1 MAEVVVSKTVFF
13 IGAWRT
19 QEVTEKLLK
28 QIASSL
34 TSKKGFS
41 TTLTLSQGGL
51 ELLIH
56 DKAGHV
62 TRTDKIPLQ
71 DIIDF
76 IGSKYSKT
84 CIHAV
89 VKDRKNQFTV
99 FVFSCSS
106 ERDAGDMVQTF
117 TMIKK
122 RLSGEGYNLHLTPKG
137 TNWMLKTKADSE
149 TGNVEHVSGV
159 TVTKTENVVIN
170 GGNTEG
176 NIGEVRVLVNGD
188 ARPIVDNVSHHTND
202 SELKDELIHLSDEVK
217 AIKLM
222 IENQQPNT
230 TYGVQQ
236 QGYRIVT
243 EAPKT
248 GYRIEQQE
256 YNVTQ
261 EPKSTYQIQQKGYRI
276 VQEPQSTFHVKQ
288 EGYEIVK
295 QPKAGYQVQQREY
308 EVVQEPRSNYQIQQQ
323 AYQVVQEP
331 EKSVHVQS
339 HVVQQPLY
347 QNTTGDRNV
356 VYHLETMAEQPTI
369 KTQTIYTKNQ
379 RNGSRREYNGGA
391 GGYYVMRGRTDTGHS
406 KAGSNISTAHSTKS
420 YYTRRRY
427 DSPNPMVDKQF
438 ALKQVKNR
446 HPASMKYLTTKET
459 RGVHGKHALL
469 YNTFSSDKVLKNIE
483 DVYKNRIS
491 FRKHAAVPV
500 IVNKQSAEYANV
512 SQISPSGSK
521 KSSMKVVVSP
531 GPEVGHVK
539 PLQREMIQETI
550 ELKEGE
556 MTKGDAALL
565 QHETSGFQQSG
576 HIVDTGYV
584 NTGYVNTGHDS
595 TGYVNTT
602 VQENTF
608 ILEPAT
614 EEQKV
619 YTTETVGTF
628 YTGGSE
634 VQHGNEIEG
643 GDEVIVIKAEGIE
656 ESREQPGYTI
666 VENTE
671 AQANYT
677 ATQNPE
683 VSVEGS
689 EGYGVT
695 YVNQGGDDVEEK
707 VIHIKAET
715 SGAVRYVRDYQEVE
729 VIDTRTDEEKNDA
742 ERQIDDESSAR
753 NSANVIIREE
763 YIRSPSDFQ
772 SARDSFELSSGYNG
786 EVRRVTSNNKR
797 VHYMEE
803 LQQNIGERPISDIER
818 QDSDIEIKIGFE
830 SKNGEAVVENNN
842 NDELGDSEE
851 KYTLD
856 TEKLKEYTKEPEIV
870 IVEREVKVADNFHQN
885 VISDNDLQRTEDTVL
900 F

>member
-1 MAEVVVSKTVFF
+1 
-13 IGAWRT
+13 
-19 QEVTEKLLK
+19 
-28 QIASSL
+28 
-34 TSKKGFS
+34 
-41 TTLTLSQGGL
+41 
-51 ELLIH
+51 
-56 DKAGHV
+56 
-62 TRTDKIPLQ
+62 
-71 DIIDF
+71 
-76 IGSKYSKT
+76 
-84 CIHAV
+84 
-89 VKDRKNQFTV
+89 
-99 FVFSCSS
+99 
-106 ERDAGDMVQTF
+106 MVQTF
-117 TMIKK
+117 TLIKK

-137 TNWMLKTKADSE
+137 TNWMLKTKADAE

-170 GGNTEG
+170 SGNMEG
-176 NIGEVRVLVNGD
+176 NVGEVRVLVNGD
-188 ARPIVDNVSHHTND
+188 ARPLADSVSHHTND
-202 SELKDELIHLSDEVK
+202 SEMKDELIHLSDEVK

-222 IENQQPNT
+222 LENQQSAT
-230 TYGVQQ
+230 TYGSQQ

-256 YNVTQ
+256 YNVAQ
-261 EPKSTYQIQQKGYRI
+261 EPNSTYQIQQPGYKI
-276 VQEPQSTFHVKQ
+276 VQEPNSTYHIKQ
-288 EGYEIVK
+288 DGYEVVRQTK
-295 QPKAGYQVQQREY
+295 PGYQVQEREY
-308 EVVQEPRSNYQIQQQ
+308 KVVQEPRSNYQIQQQ
-323 AYQVVQEP
+323 GYQVVQEP
-331 EKSVHVQS
+331 ENSVHVQRQ
-339 HVVQQPLY
+339 VVQQPLY
-347 QNTTGDRNV
+347 QNTTGERNV
-356 VYHLETMAEQPTI
+356 VYHLETMTEQPTI

-379 RNGSRREYNGGA
+379 RNGSKREYNSGA

-406 KAGSNISTAHSTKS
+406 KAGSNISAAHSTKS

-438 ALKQVKNR
+438 ALKQVKNKR
-446 HPASMKYLTTKET
+446 PASMKYLTTTTAT
-459 RGVHGKHALL
+459 RGGHGKHALL

-500 IVNKQSAEYANV
+500 IVNKQSAEYASA

-531 GPEVGHVK
+531 GPEVGHVR
-539 PLQREMIQETI
+539 PLQREMVEGTI

-565 QHETSGFQQSG
+565 QYESGLQQSG
-576 HIVDTGYV
+576 QIVDTGHV
-584 NTGYVNTGHDS
+584 NTGYFNTGNDS

-602 VQENTF
+602 IQENTV
-608 ILEPAT
+608 IVEPAT
-614 EEQKV
+614 EERKE

-634 VQHGNEIEG
+634 VQYDREIEG

-656 ESREQPGYTI
+656 ASKEQHGYNI
-666 VENTE
+666 VSNTE
-671 AQANYT
+671 VQANYT
-677 ATQNPE
+677 TTQNPG

-695 YVNQGGDDVEEK
+695 YTNQAVDEGEEK
-707 VIHIKAET
+707 VIHIKAERA
-715 SGAVRYVRDYQEVE
+715 GPVRYVRDYQEVE

-742 ERQIDDESSAR
+742 ERQNDDESSAR
-753 NSANVIIREE
+753 NSANVVIREE
-763 YIRSPSDFQ
+763 YIKPPSDFQ
-772 SARDSFELSSGYNG
+772 TTRDSLELASGYNG

-803 LQQNIGERPISDIER
+803 LQQNIGERPVSDIER
-818 QDSDIEIKIGFE
+818 PGSDIEIKVGFE
-830 SKNGEAVVENNN
+830 SRNEEAVVENNN
-842 NDELGDSEE
+842 NDDSEDSEE

-856 TEKLKEYTKEPEIV
+856 TEKLREYTKEPEIV
-870 IVEREVKVADNFHQN
+870 IVDREIKVTDNFHQN
-885 VISDNDLQRTEDTVL
+885 VISDKDFQRTEDTVL

>member
-34 TSKKGFS
+34 TIKKGFS

-56 DKAGHV
+56 DKAGRV

-106 ERDAGDMVQTF
+106 EKDAGDMVQTF

-149 TGNVEHVSGV
+149 TGNVERVSGV

-170 GGNTEG
+170 DG
-176 NIGEVRVLVNGD
+176 NIDGNVGEVRVLVNGD
-188 ARPIVDNVSHHTND
+188 ARPIPDSVSHHTND

-222 IENQQPNT
+222 LENQQPNT
-230 TYGVQQ
+230 AYGVQQ

-243 EAPKT
+243 ETPKT
-248 GYRIEQQE
+248 GYRIETQE
-256 YNVTQ
+256 YKVAH
-261 EPKSTYQIQQKGYRI
+261 EPKSTYQIQQGGYKI
-276 VQEPQSTFHVKQ
+276 VQEPQSTYHVKQ
-288 EGYEIVK
+288 EGYEVI
-295 QPKAGYQVQQREY
+295 
-308 EVVQEPRSNYQIQQQ
+308 QEPKSSYQTQQQ

-331 EKSVHVQS
+331 KHAVHVES
-339 HVVQQPLY
+339 HVVEQPLY
-347 QNTTGDRNV
+347 QNTTGERNV
-356 VYHLETMAEQPTI
+356 VYHLETMADQPTI

-379 RNGSRREYNGGA
+379 RNGSRREYNTGGA
-391 GGYYVMRGRTDTGHS
+391 GYYVMRGRTDTGHS
-406 KAGSNISTAHSTKS
+406 KAGSNISTAHSTRS

-427 DSPNPMVDKQF
+427 DSPNPMMDKQF
-438 ALKQVKNR
+438 VLKQEKNKR
-446 HPASMKYLTTKET
+446 PATMKYLTTTKET
-459 RGVHGKHALL
+459 RGVRGKPALL

-491 FRKHAAVPV
+491 FKRHAAVPV
-500 IVNKQSAEYANV
+500 IVNKHSSEYISA

-521 KSSMKVVVSP
+521 KSSLKIVAAP

-539 PLQREMIQETI
+539 PLQREIVQETI

-556 MTKGDAALL
+556 VNKSDAGLL
-565 QHETSGFQQSG
+565 QYETPGVH

-584 NTGYVNTGHDS
+584 NTGYANNGVDT
-595 TGYVNTT
+595 TGYVTTT
-602 VQENTF
+602 VQEN
-608 ILEPAT
+608 IVEPVI
-614 EEQKV
+614 EERV
-619 YTTETVGTF
+619 YTTETTESQ

-634 VQHGNEIEG
+634 IRQIDG
-643 GDEVIVIKAEGIE
+643 GGEVIVIKAESIE
-656 ESREQPGYTI
+656 GSREPVHTI
-666 VENTE
+666 IENSQTT
-671 AQANYT
+671 YST
-677 ATQNPE
+677 TQNPD

-695 YVNQGGDDVEEK
+695 YVNQEGDEGEEK

-715 SGAVRYVRDYQEVE
+715 VGPVRYVRDYQEVE
-729 VIDTRTDEEKNDA
+729 VIDTRTDEEKKDA
-742 ERQIDDESSAR
+742 ENRDDDESSAR
-753 NSANVIIREE
+753 NSASVIIREE
-763 YIRSPSDFQ
+763 HIRPPSEFQ
-772 SARDSFELSSGYNG
+772 DARDSLELASGYSG
-786 EVRRVTSNNKR
+786 EVRRITSNNKR

-803 LQQNIGERPISDIER
+803 LQQNIGERPVSDIER
-818 QDSDIEIKIGFE
+818 RGSDIEIKLGFQ
-830 SKNGEAVVENNN
+830 SQNGEAVIENNN
-842 NDELGDSEE
+842 NYGQEE
-851 KYTLD
+851 SDVKYALD
-856 TEKLKEYTKEPEIV
+856 TDKLREYTKEPDIV
-870 IVEREVKVADNFHQN
+870 IVDREVKVTDNYHQN
-885 VISDNDLQRTEDTVL
+885 VISDNDLQRAEDTVL